1 MGVGVIN
8 ALDGNVEDAVTR
20 YGFVRKGSSQTSGAA
35 SAASCHDVRHDLFAK
50 TSLLHHC
57 LPTMSWLSKKLEP
70 TAAHYSYLIVSAF
83 LILYALFSQ
92 FIRNRLHLSEP
103 PLATLVGIAFG
114 PLGVGVLDL
123 QKLEWEDNVIQ
134 EVTRII
140 VGVQVFVVGVE
151 LPKAYFSRHW
161 KSVAMMLG
169 PVMIFSWLISAA
181 FIFLLLKTNLA
192 TSLIISACLAPTD
205 PVLAASV
212 LADSHFSRRIP
223 RRLRHLLSAE
233 SGCNDGVSFPLIYVG
248 LYGLIQHSTGS
259 AIKEWLLSTILW
271 QCLLGLSAG
280 LLIGHC
286 ANRALRFAQSRQYI
300 SSSSFFVF
308 YFLLAIFSIG
318 FGSLLGLDDF
328 LVAFGAGTGFA
339 WDGWFANKTKST
351 HLPNTIDLLL
361 NSTMFVYFGAIIPWT
376 SFKSTM
382 DSAILTPGKLS
393 VLLILVILFRRIP
406 VLLALKPWIPDVK
419 TYREALFCGHFGP
432 MGLGALFLSME
443 ARAQLETGTSRPDP
457 HPPAH
462 SPFKKSI
469 DIVWPVVS
477 FIILGSIMIHGF
489 SVAAISVSSHYS
501 RPKGEREPLIGSE
514 TEGLAHMV
522 HEGGGGESEPS
533 VSGDED
539 PDPVS

>member
-1 MGVGVIN
+1 M
-8 ALDGNVEDAVTR
+8 
-20 YGFVRKGSSQTSGAA
+20 GAA
-35 SAASCHDVRHDLFAK
+35 RLKHQIAGWSSS
-50 TSLLHHC
+50 SLKHLSSS
-57 LPTMSWLSKKLEP
+57 LSTAMSWLSEKLEP

-103 PLATLVGIAFG
+103 PLATLVGVAFG
-114 PLGVGVLDL
+114 PFGVGVLDP
-123 QKLEWEDNVIQ
+123 QKSEWGDNITQ

-140 VGVQVFVVGVE
+140 VGVQVFAVGVE

-169 PVMIFSWLISAA
+169 PVMVFSWLITAA
-181 FIFLLLKTNLA
+181 FIFLLLKTDVA

-233 SGCNDGVSFPLIYVG
+233 SGCNDGVSFPLIFAG
-248 LYGLIQHSTGS
+248 LYGLTKHSTGS
-259 AIKEWLLSTILW
+259 AIKEWFLSTILW

-280 LLIGHC
+280 LLIGHY

-300 SSSSFFVF
+300 ESPSFLVF

-318 FGSLLGLDDF
+318 FGSIFGLDDF

-361 NSTMFVYFGAIIPWT
+361 NSTMFVYFGAMIPWT
-376 SFKSTM
+376 RFKSTEG
-382 DSAILTPGKLS
+382 SSNLTPGKLLA
-393 VLLILVILFRRIP
+393 LLILILLFRRIP
-406 VLLALKPWIPDVK
+406 VLLALKPWIPDVR

-443 ARAQLETGTSRPDP
+443 ARAQLETGTSLADP

-462 SPFKKSI
+462 SPFKHTI

-489 SVAAISVSSHYS
+489 SVAAISISSHYS
-501 RPKGEREPLIGSE
+501 RRKGEREPLIGSE
-514 TEGLAHMV
+514 TDGLAHMV

>member
-1 MGVGVIN
+1 MCN
-8 ALDGNVEDAVTR
+8 SLCHR
-20 YGFVRKGSSQTSGAA
+20 HCSHKRFA
-35 SAASCHDVRHDLFAK
+35 SLS
-50 TSLLHHC
+50 T
-57 LPTMSWLSKKLEP
+57 TMSWLSEKLEP

-103 PLATLVGIAFG
+103 PLATLVGIIFG
-114 PLGVGVLDL
+114 PFGAGVLHP
-123 QKLEWEDNVIQ
+123 QKLEWEDNIAQ

-140 VGVQVFVVGVE
+140 VGIQVFVVGVE

-169 PVMIFSWLISAA
+169 PVMIFGWLIAA
-181 FIFLLLKTNLA
+181 TFIFLLLKTDLA

-212 LADSHFSRRIP
+212 LADSRFSSRIP

-233 SGCNDGVSFPLIYVG
+233 SGCNDGVSFPLIYAG
-248 LYGLIQHSTGS
+248 LYGLMKHSTGS
-259 AIKEWLLSTILW
+259 AVKEWLLSTILW

-300 SSSSFFVF
+300 NSASFFVF
-308 YFLLAIFSIG
+308 YLLLAIFSTG

-339 WDGWFANKTKST
+339 WDGWFAKKTKST

-361 NSTMFVYFGAIIPWT
+361 NSAMFVYFGAMIPWT
-376 SFKSTM
+376 RFKHPPN
-382 DSAILTPGKLS
+382 LTPGKLS

-443 ARAQLETGTSRPDP
+443 ARAQLETGTSQPHP

-462 SPFKKSI
+462 SPFKNTI

-477 FIILGSIMIHGF
+477 FIILGSIMIHGV
-489 SVAAISVSSHYS
+489 SVAVISVASHYS
-501 RPKGEREPLIGSE
+501 RRKGEREPLIGSE

-539 PDPVS
+539 PDPII

>member
-1 MGVGVIN
+1 MV
-8 ALDGNVEDAVTR
+8 ARRMDGTDGSLKHQIA
-20 YGFVRKGSSQTSGAA
+20 GWSGSSLKHPTS
-35 SAASCHDVRHDLFAK
+35 
-50 TSLLHHC
+50 SLSI
-57 LPTMSWLSKKLEP
+57 MSWLSEKLEP
-70 TAAHYSYLIVSAF
+70 TAAHYCYLIVSAF

-92 FIRNRLHLSEP
+92 LIRNRLHLSEP
-103 PLATLVGIAFG
+103 PLATLVGVAFG
-114 PLGVGVLDL
+114 PFGVGVLDP
-123 QKLEWEDNVIQ
+123 EWGDNITQ

-140 VGVQVFVVGVE
+140 VGVQVFAVGVE
-151 LPKAYFSRHW
+151 LPKSYFSRHW

-169 PVMIFSWLISAA
+169 PVMVFSWLITAT
-181 FIFLLLKTNLA
+181 FIFLLLKTDVA

-212 LADSHFSRRIP
+212 LADSRFSRRVP

-233 SGCNDGVSFPLIYVG
+233 SGCNDGVSFPLIFVG
-248 LYGLIQHSTGS
+248 LYDLTKHSTGS
-259 AIKEWLLSTILW
+259 AIKEWFLSTILW

-280 LLIGHC
+280 LLIGHY

-300 SSSSFFVF
+300 ESPSFFVF

-318 FGSLLGLDDF
+318 FGSIFGLDDF

-361 NSTMFVYFGAIIPWT
+361 NSTMFVYFGAMIPWT
-376 SFKSTM
+376 RFKSTEG
-382 DSAILTPGKLS
+382 SSNLTPGKLLA
-393 VLLILVILFRRIP
+393 LLILVILFRRIP
-406 VLLALKPWIPDVK
+406 VLLALKPWIPDVR

-443 ARAQLETGTSRPDP
+443 ARAQLETGTSLADP

-462 SPFKKSI
+462 SPFKDTI

-477 FIILGSIMIHGF
+477 FIILGSIVIHGF
-489 SVAAISVSSHYS
+489 SVAAISISSHYS
-501 RPKGEREPLIGSE
+501 RRKGEREPLIGSE
-514 TEGLAHMV
+514 TDGLAHMV

-539 PDPVS
+539 PDPIS